1 MLAAINQS
9 TPVIEYNLLTD
20 CVAPF
25 SILLASSMKLPLC
38 RSSFISSSLYICQGD
53 GMDRDHINEPL
64 LGLSSRLVLV
74 VSDLVSDL
82 DVAATSSIG
91 WLTGPILFSQPI
103 LYVCSSTWF
112 TGALLPVICDGWD
125 RTQARFQVRRYKGG
139 DHRITHRSLFLQ
151 YSCVKEFCFQLIQP
165 FLEDSIQPS
174 LSFDTVEV
182 DAICGQSGLIHGSQF
197 MFNVHE
203 DHSSGILI
211 C

>member
-1 MLAAINQS
+1 
-9 TPVIEYNLLTD
+9 
-20 CVAPF
+20 
-25 SILLASSMKLPLC
+25 
-38 RSSFISSSLYICQGD
+38 
-53 GMDRDHINEPL
+53 MDRDHINEPL

-82 DVAATSSIG
+82 DVPATSSIG
-91 WLTGPILFSQPI
+91 WLTGPILLLDRNCPPHHRCFSQPI

-112 TGALLPVICDGWD
+112 TGALLPVICDDWD
-125 RTQARFQVRRYKGG
+125 RTQACFQVRRHKGG

-151 YSCVKEFCFQLIQP
+151 HSCVKEFCFQLIQP

-203 DHSSGILI
+203 DHFFRHFDLLGFSRCCSIS
-211 C
+211 